1 MKNSWKFLSG
11 LRRTLLVSVAG
22 LALSATSA
30 SATDRVLLGE
40 PAGVGKAALASP
52 ALSAALQEL
61 ASTAQ
66 QSGSVRVIVGVRAA
80 FAPEAKLSAA
90 TAAQQRSEIAGAQ
103 SAVLSRLPQLAQK
116 NSAVRRFASIPYLA
130 MSVTAQDL
138 KALEQMPEVTS
149 IQKDRATPA
158 TMVNSVPF
166 IGATPALN
174 GGYSGAGQAV
184 AVLDTG
190 VEKNHPFLA
199 GKVVAEACYSTTDA
213 SQGASSV
220 CPSGVAESIAAG
232 SGAPCVGTDSCSHGT
247 HVAGTVAGHAGP
259 STAPTGVAKD
269 ASIIAM
275 QVFSKFSTEK
285 VCGVGEAPCVLTFDS
300 DQIGALEQVYAWRNT
315 HSIAA
320 VNMSLGGGCYGSQST
335 CDADNAAVK
344 AAIDNLRAVN
354 IATIISSGNNGYTD
368 LMGAPGCISSAI
380 SVGST
385 WAKAGTDRCDAVSP
399 PTSFLADDVSCFS
412 NSTKFLSLLAP
423 GSQINS
429 SVVGGVYENY
439 SGTSMAAPH
448 VAGAWAVLKQK
459 KSTAS
464 VEEVFNAFVTTGK
477 LVTDRRNGIAKPRI
491 QVAQALA
498 AISANASYALAV
510 TKSGSGVVTS
520 QPVGIDCGT
529 TCSSTFSAGSR
540 VTLTAVASG
549 GNAFSGWGGACAGS
563 TNTCTVSMD
572 VARNVSASFAATP
585 NTRLVALGKSGQGT
599 VTSSPSGIQC
609 DSSCGGVSAS
619 FPATSAIVLSASPAA
634 GNTFA
639 GWSGACSGVGQCN
652 IAAGTSIAN
661 VTAIFNASGGGNNSE
676 PVTLL
681 NEMGLSGAAG
691 ASSRFTVSVPASA
704 TNLVVTA
711 SGGTG
716 DIDLYVKFGAA
727 PTLTSYDC
735 KSDQQGNA
743 ESCGMATPRS
753 GNYHI
758 LLNSF
763 ASYKNVTL
771 RATYRLPN
779 TKASLSVT
787 KTGAGQGVVQSVS
800 SFAAQTF
807 SVDGLSRPSI
817 VGGAP
822 AQQGAWPWQVRL
834 SITTH
839 EGTFLCGGSLLSDQW
854 VLTAAHCIE
863 DAGATVSPAN
873 ITVRAGSLQQD
884 SGGVVMGVGRV
895 IKHHAYEPVTTDND
909 IALLRLSSPL
919 PLSKTISPIA
929 PLSASQEQ
937 QLAAANTLA
946 TVTGW
951 GTTSPGG
958 TASATLMQAQ
968 VPLISMSDCA
978 NQSAY
983 GSGQLSDNMICAG
996 YKQGGKDAC
1005 QGDSGGPLV
1014 VPNGQGGHVLAGI
1027 VSWGESCAAPDY
1039 PGIYTRVANYQ
1050 PWLQTHTQ
1058 LALGA
1063 PLLDCGSVCVA
1074 SVETNTTIT
1083 LRAQASN
1090 GSNFAGWSGAC
1101 SGTADTCTVTL
1112 NSARSVTANFSSN
1125 GFDPLHEHADFVT
1138 QQYQDLLG
1146 SKPDSATLKA
1156 WVDFLHSG
1164 GVTRAQLI
1172 DTLMNS
1178 EEFRGRLDPIVRLYT
1193 AYFKRLPDYS
1203 GLMYW
1208 LNRMYPDSGAGLD
1221 LWKVSDS
1228 FAQSEEFINT
1238 YGPLNNTAFITR
1250 VYQNVLGRDPEAE
1263 GYAYWMGRLNS
1274 GMPRGEVM
1282 LGFSESAENQQANVS
1297 SQLVTTVYV
1306 GLLRRIPNGAEHARA
1321 LSDIQSGRA
1330 SVLNLIDSLLRSSE
1344 YAARF

>member
-30 SATDRVLLGE
+30 SATDRVLMGE
-40 PAGVGKAALASP
+40 SAGVGKAALSSP
-52 ALSAALQEL
+52 VLSAVLQEL

-66 QSGSVRVIVGVRAA
+66 KNGSVRVIVGVRAA
-80 FAPEAKLSAA
+80 FAPEGKLSVA
-90 TAAQQRSEIAGAQ
+90 TVAQQRSEIASAQ
-103 SAVLSRLPQLAQK
+103 SAVLSRLPPLAQK

-149 IQKDRATPA
+149 IQRDRAVPA

-190 VEKNHPFLA
+190 VEKTHPFLK
-199 GKVVAEACYSTTDA
+199 GKVVAEACYSTTDVGE
-213 SQGASSV
+213 GASSV
-220 CPSGVAESIAAG
+220 CPGGVAESIAAG
-232 SGAPCVGTDSCSHGT
+232 SGAPCLGVDSCSHGT
-247 HVAGTVAGHAGP
+247 HVAGTVAGNGGP
-259 STAPTGVAKD
+259 SNAPAGVAKD
-269 ASIIAM
+269 ANIVAM
-275 QVFSKFSTEK
+275 QVFSKISTDD
-285 VCGVGEAPCVLTFDS
+285 VCGVGQAPCALTFSS
-300 DQIGALEQVYAWRNT
+300 DQIMALEQVYAWRNT

-320 VNMSLGGGCYGSQST
+320 VNMSLGGGRYGSQST
-335 CDADNAAVK
+335 CDAENASIK

-354 IATIISSGNNGYTD
+354 IATIISSGNDGFVD
-368 LMGAPGCISSAI
+368 SMGEPGCISSAI

-385 WAKAGTDRCDAVSP
+385 WAKTGADRCDAFSP
-399 PTSFLADDVSCFS
+399 PASFVADDVSCFS
-412 NSTKFLSLLAP
+412 NSAKFLSLLAP
-423 GSQINS
+423 GSEINS
-429 SVVGGVYENY
+429 SVVGGLYANY

-464 VEEVFNAFVTTGK
+464 VEEVFNAFVSTGK
-477 LVTDRRNGIAKPRI
+477 WVTDQRNGIAKPRI

-498 AISANASYALAV
+498 AISANGSYALTV
-510 TKSGSGVVTS
+510 TKSAGGVVTS
-520 QPVGIDCGT
+520 QPAGIDCGT

-540 VTLTAVASG
+540 VTLTAAASG
-549 GNAFSGWGGACAGS
+549 GNVFSGWGGACAGS

-599 VTSSPSGIQC
+599 VTSSPSGIEC

-619 FPATSAIVLSASPAA
+619 FPATSAIVLSANPAA

-639 GWSGACSGVGQCN
+639 GWSGACSGMGQCN
-652 IAAGTSIAN
+652 IAAGTNTAN
-661 VTAIFNASGGGNNSE
+661 VTAIFQGSDGNNNE

-681 NEMGLSGAAG
+681 SEIGLSGAAG
-691 ASSRFTVSVPASA
+691 TSSRFTVSVPAGA
-704 TNLVVTA
+704 TNLVVSA

-735 KSDQQGNA
+735 KSDRQGNA
-743 ESCGMATPRS
+743 ESCGMATPRF

-771 RATYRLPN
+771 RATYRLPS
-779 TKASLSVT
+779 TKATLSVT

-800 SFAAQTF
+800 SFAAQTL
-807 SVDGLSRPSI
+807 SRDGLSGPSI

-834 SITTH
+834 SITTQ
-839 EGTFLCGGSLLSDQW
+839 EGSFLCGGSLVSDQW

-873 ITVRAGSLQQD
+873 ITVRAGSLQRD
-884 SGGVVMGVGRV
+884 SGGVVMGVSRV
-895 IKHHAYEPVTTDND
+895 IKHPAYESVTTDND

-968 VPLISMSDCA
+968 VPLIGMSDCA

-983 GSGQLSDNMICAG
+983 GSGQLSDNMLCAG

-1063 PLLDCGSVCVA
+1063 PLLDCGSACVA
-1074 SVETNTTIT
+1074 SVDTNTTIT

-1112 NSARSVTANFSSN
+1112 DSARSVTANFSSN
-1125 GFDPLHEHADFVT
+1125 GFNPLHDQADFVT
-1138 QQYQDLLG
+1138 QQYQDLVG

-1156 WVDFLHSG
+1156 WVDFLNSG

-1172 DTLMNS
+1172 ETLMNS

-1193 AYFKRLPDYS
+1193 AYFKRLPDYN

-1208 LNRMYPDSGAGLD
+1208 VNRMHPSSGTGSTLAH
-1221 LWKVSDS
+1221 VSDA
-1228 FAQSEEFINT
+1228 FAQSNEFVAT
-1238 YGPLNNTAFITR
+1238 YGQLNNTAFITR
-1250 VYQNVLGRDPEAE
+1250 IYQNVLGRDPEAE

-1282 LGFSESAENQQANVS
+1282 LGFSESAENQQANAS

-1306 GLLRRIPNGAEHARA
+1306 GLLRRIPNDAEHARGLA
-1321 LSDIQSGRA
+1321 DIQSGRA